1 MASPTI
7 LTDLKVEGDFVG
19 ATDATQA
26 SHITDIATDANG
38 TAIAT
43 AVNAILAALE
53 DVGILA
59 DS

>member
-1 MASPTI
+1 MADPTRQ
-7 LTDLKVEGDFVG
+7 TDFKVEGEFVG
-19 ATDATQA
+19 ATDETQA
-26 SHITDIATDANG
+26 SHITDLATDANG

-59 DS
+59 DA

>member
-1 MASPTI
+1 VLQTKHRQ
-7 LTDLKVEGDFVG
+7 DL
-19 ATDATQA
+19 
-26 SHITDIATDANG
+26 ATDANG

-59 DS
+59 DA